1 MATKLPLT
9 FACGPYDRMESLAK
23 GDVRPAGIDLNYIS
37 IDHPRDTFDRMIG
50 GMEFD
55 VSEMSSSE
63 YICRYASGDRDLVA
77 IPVFPLRS
85 FRHNFIAV
93 NTDIIKKPSDLNGKR
108 IGVQLYTMTA
118 AVWIRGI
125 LANAGVDLSTITWI
139 EGAIEKPGPHGEANP
154 KPLLR
159 PIKRIP
165 NENPSKSLSQL
176 LEDGEIAATIG
187 AQLPPC
193 LGKAR
198 NVHRLFPN
206 VRQTE
211 KEYYRETGIFPI
223 MHVVV
228 LKKELVDKYPFISTS
243 LFNAMN
249 DSKDIAMR
257 RLRFSG
263 GSRYMLPFMQSNIQ
277 EIDELFGGDPWPYG
291 LEANRKTLEALV
303 SFLYD
308 QAMIPRKVPLEE
320 LFAHTCGHN
329 IKTV

>member
-1 MATKLPLT
+1 MTTKLPLT
-9 FACGPYDRMESLAK
+9 FACGPYDRMDALAE
-23 GDVRPAGIDLNYIS
+23 GDVRPAGINLNYIS
-37 IDHPRDTFDRMIG
+37 IDHPRDIFDRMIG

-63 YICRYASGDRDLVA
+63 YICRYAGGERDLVA

-125 LANAGVDLSTITWI
+125 LANAGVDLSTITWV
-139 EGAIEKPGPHGEANP
+139 EGAIEKPGSHGKPNT

-159 PIKRIP
+159 PIKRIS
-165 NENPSKSLSQL
+165 NDSPSKSLSQL
-176 LEDGEIAATIG
+176 LEEGEIAATIG

-193 LGKAR
+193 FGKAS
-198 NVHRLFPN
+198 NVQRLFPN
-206 VRQTE
+206 VRDVQ

-228 LKKELVDKYPFISTS
+228 IKKELVDKYPFIPTS

-257 RLRFSG
+257 RLRFGG
-263 GSRYMLPFMQSNIQ
+263 GSRYMLPFMQSDLQ
-277 EIDELFGGDPWPYG
+277 EVDELFGGDPWPYG

-303 SFLYD
+303 SYLYD
-308 QAMIPRKVPLEE
+308 QAMIDRKVPLEE
-320 LFAHTCGHN
+320 LFLPTYGHN
-329 IKTV
+329 LKT